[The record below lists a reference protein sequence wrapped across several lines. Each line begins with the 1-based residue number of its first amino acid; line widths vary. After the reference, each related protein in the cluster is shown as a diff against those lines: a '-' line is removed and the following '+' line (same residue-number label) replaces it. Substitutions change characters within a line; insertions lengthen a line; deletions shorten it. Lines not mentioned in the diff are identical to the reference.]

1 MAEVRHFE
9 NLQPTQTKQLYQGNY
24 IDFQNPD
31 FAQWSQQ
38 FLPEVYDQEINIYGN
53 RTLSGFLKMVSA
65 EEATTSDQIIW
76 TESGRLHARYVGCFA
91 VSRAAQSTG
100 ITAADSSSTFT
111 ANSAFLTIT
120 VDPAEQEGSGS
131 GGNITD
137 LAYRVGQTV
146 MIQKE
151 LDGDHKGDPS
161 EPILKGII
169 TNIDGLSFAVSLYN
183 PTVGNASAAGD
194 TYTTLVYGSEYAK
207 GTNGMTGSV
216 FPTFKTYNNS
226 PIIMK
231 DHFAL
236 NGSDTSQVGW
246 LEVESEN
253 GASGYLWYVKAEHE
267 NRLRWEDYM
276 ELSMLEAVRGSN
288 SGATAAGEASG
299 HSVALATG
307 SDTNPANASLR
318 GTEGFFQALER
329 RGNIWEGLADEMRNV
344 STTTATLGQT
354 QPGTIGGIS
363 DGQTPET
370 ISTTRGIYAFDEILR
385 IMDRNGAIEENMLYL
400 DRKTSLSFDDMLA
413 NVNTAGNATGTSWG
427 VFNNSKEMALNLGFT
442 GFRRGSYDF
451 YKTDWKYLNDWSGRG
466 GFGDLEGILMPAG
479 TSTVYD
485 EMAGG
490 NVKRPFCHIRYRA
503 SEADNRKMKS
513 WITGSVGG
521 AYTNDYDEIRMH
533 YLTERCI
540 ITQSANNFFT
550 LKGAGTT
557 AGELPNQ
564 DQGQAAGY
572 NLYGPGTTPDAVQ
585 GAASTGANGYYPS

>member
-1 MAEVRHFE
+1 MADLRHFE
-9 NLQPTQTKQLYQGNY
+9 NLQPSQTKELYQGNY
-24 IDFQNPD
+24 IDFQASG
-31 FAQWSQQ
+31 FEQWSQQ

-53 RTLSGFLKMVSA
+53 RTLSGFLKMISA

-76 TESGRLHARYVGCFA
+76 TESGRLHTRYVGCF
-91 VSRAAQSTG
+91 VTTRAAQSTALPS
-100 ITAADSSSTFT
+100 TAAT
-111 ANSAFLTIT
+111 ATTTVAANHGFITIT
-120 VDPAEQEGSGS
+120 VDPSAQEGNGS
-131 GGNITD
+131 GETVQSI
-137 LAYRVGQTV
+137 AYRVGQTV
-146 MIQKE
+146 MIQQE
-151 LDGDHKGDPS
+151 LADDHKGDPG
-161 EPILKGII
+161 EPLLKGII
-169 TNIDGLSFAVSLYN
+169 TAVNDTNLSFAVSLYN
-183 PTVGNASAAGD
+183 APSNAGFAAGN
-194 TYTTLVYGSEYAK
+194 TVTTLVYGSEYAK
-207 GTNGMTGSV
+207 GTNGMTGTT

-276 ELSMLEAVRGSN
+276 ELSMLESVRANN
-288 SGATAAGEASG
+288 SGATAAGQKSG
-299 HSVALATG
+299 HSVAVTDGTVGAP
-307 SDTNPANASLR
+307 TNNTLR

-329 RGNIWEGLADEMRNV
+329 RGNIWTGLADEMRNDN
-344 STTTATLGQT
+344 TTGNV
-354 QPGTIGGIS
+354 GTPVQGTTGRGASSIS
-363 DGQTPET
+363 
-370 ISTTRGIYAFDEILR
+370 GIYAFDEILK
-385 IMDRNGAIEENMLYL
+385 IMDRNAAIEENMLYL
-400 DRKTSLSFDDMLA
+400 DRKTSLAFDDMLSA
-413 NVNTAGNATGTSWG
+413 VNTAGNATGTSWG

-490 NVKRPFCHIRYRA
+490 NIKRPFCHVRYRA
-503 SEADNRKMKS
+503 SEADNRKMKT

-521 AYTNDYDEIRMH
+521 AYTNDFDEIRMH

-550 LKGAGTT
+550 LKGSGVVAGD
-557 AGELPNQ
+557 LPTQ
-564 DQGQAAGY
+564 DQGAAAGF
-572 NLYGPGTTPDAVQ
+572 NWQTANQ
-585 GAASTGANGYYPS
+585 GQAPAGYYSTESN

>member
-1 MAEVRHFE
+1 MADLRHFE
-9 NLQPTQTKQLYQGNY
+9 NLQPTQTKELYQGNY
-24 IDFQNPD
+24 IDFQASG
-31 FAQWSQQ
+31 FEQWSQQ

-53 RTLSGFLKMVSA
+53 RTLSGFLKMISA

-76 TESGRLHARYVGCFA
+76 TESGRLHTRYVGCFIA
-91 VSRAAQSTG
+91 ERASQSTAIVTG
-100 ITAADSSSTFT
+100 ATASTGTAANAGFI
-111 ANSAFLTIT
+111 TIT
-120 VDPAEQEGSGS
+120 VDSSEQEGLGS
-131 GGNITD
+131 GQSLD
-137 LAYRVGQTV
+137 SLAYRVGQTV

-151 LDGDHKGDPS
+151 QDGDHKGVPG
-161 EPILKGII
+161 EAILKGII
-169 TNIDGLSFAVSLYN
+169 TAVNDSDLSFAVSLYN
-183 PTVGNASAAGD
+183 SSLNAGFS
-194 TYTTLVYGSEYAK
+194 TTEVVTTLVYGSEYAK
-207 GTNGMTGSV
+207 GTDGMTGTT

-276 ELSMLEAVRGSN
+276 ELSMLEAVRGDN
-288 SGATAAGEASG
+288 SGATAAGEVSG
-299 HSVALATG
+299 HSVQSGNNT
-307 SDTNPANASLR
+307 LR

-329 RGNIWEGLADEMRNV
+329 RGNIWTGLADEMRNGTNGIPQQGAFEQGT
-344 STTTATLGQT
+344 STTNT
-354 QPGTIGGIS
+354 
-363 DGQTPET
+363 
-370 ISTTRGIYAFDEILR
+370 GIYAFDEILK

-400 DRKTSLSFDDMLA
+400 DRKTSISFDDMLA
-413 NVNTAGNATGTSWG
+413 VVNTAGNATGTSWG
-427 VFNNSKEMALNLGFT
+427 VFNNSKEMALNLGFS

-490 NVKRPFCHIRYRA
+490 NIKRPFCHVRYRA
-503 SEADNRKMKS
+503 SEADNRKMKT

-521 AYTNDYDEIRMH
+521 AYTNDFDEIRMH

-550 LKGAGTT
+550 LKGSGTL
-557 AGELPNQ
+557 AADLPSM
-564 DQGQAAGY
+564 DQGEAAGF
-572 NLYGPGTTPDAVQ
+572 NWIDTNQ
-585 GAASTGANGYYPS
+585 GVAPSGYYPS